1 MWDRKCEGWSYRVV
15 TVFARYGAP
24 STCGSIKTRIWKRER
39 DGRDGCINCNAIRAR
54 RKSAVHRFPL
64 LLLLVLSYELN
75 RQRNDCING
84 CNCRG
89 IAVMCVPYEFCT
101 DHEVK

>member
-1 MWDRKCEGWSYRVV
+1 V

-24 STCGSIKTRIWKRER
+24 STCGSIKTRIWKRARWER
-39 DGRDGCINCNAIRAR
+39 WEYKLYCCSDTAEKCGTPIPV
-54 RKSAVHRFPL
+54 AV
-64 LLLLVLSYELN
+64 VTGVEYELN

-84 CNCRG
+84 RNCRG